1 MSERMKTVMTGVT
14 LPVLTCANVSPPV
27 VLQYD
32 PDARRIVV
40 DVKKP
45 IGERKT
51 DLTHM
56 AYYMEKD
63 VSQSHLSASFQLD
76 GPKSIPS
83 DPLGHF
89 PPAGEDPAAVQG
101 PAEV

>member
-1 MSERMKTVMTGVT
+1 MTDVT
-14 LPVLTCANVSPPV
+14 LCSDINVPPV

-45 IGERKT
+45 IGDRKT

-63 VSQSHLSASFQLD
+63 VS
-76 GPKSIPS
+76 
-83 DPLGHF
+83 
-89 PPAGEDPAAVQG
+89 
-101 PAEV
+101 